1 LNIYVVRSGDSVW
14 SIARRFGVAPSSI
27 IDANGLRAE
36 ESLIV
41 GQSLVIP
48 TSERA
53 YRVRPGDSLWSI
65 SQRFGVSV
73 DSIVQLND
81 ISNPAAIY
89 PGMVIRIPE
98 NSKNYGVIETN
109 GFIQPSTAERER
121 DIINNVGPYLTYVTP
136 FSHHVT
142 AEGGLT
148 PLRDETIIEVGRDNR
163 VAPLLSVTN
172 ISGANFDTDLIS
184 TILNNENLQDTL
196 INNIIKTMSQKEYYG
211 VIIDFERIPPSDRGR
226 YNSFLEKLVSKAH
239 PLGYVVGTALAPK
252 TYDVTSGAW
261 HGAHDYASHG
271 RIVDFV
277 VIMTYEWGWSGG
289 PPMAVA
295 PLNEVR
301 KVISYAVSVIP
312 PNKILMGIPMYGYD
326 WTLPYTPGGE
336 FAESIGHQEAVN
348 RARRYGAEI
357 KFDEAAQ
364 SPYFNYVDEERRQ
377 HVVWFEDARSIQAK
391 YRLVNEYGLRGVSYW
406 TLAQPFP
413 QNWYILNNMFEIT
426 KVIPAE

>member
-1 LNIYVVRSGDSVW
+1 MNIYVVRSGDSIW
-14 SIARRFGVAPSSI
+14 SIARRFGVIPDSI
-27 IDANGLRAE
+27 VDVNGLRPE
-36 ESLIV
+36 ESLVV

-48 TSERA
+48 SAERA
-53 YRVRPGDSLWSI
+53 YMVRPGDSIWSI
-65 SQRFGVSV
+65 SQKFGVSV
-73 DSIVQLND
+73 DSIVQLNN
-81 ISNPAAIY
+81 IVNPASIH

-121 DIINNVGPYLTYVTP
+121 AVVNNVGLYLTYVTP

-142 AEGGLT
+142 EQGELT
-148 PLRDETIIEVGRDNR
+148 PLRDETIIEAGRNNR

-184 TILNNENLQDTL
+184 AILNNENLQDTL
-196 INNIIKTMSQKEYYG
+196 INNIIDTMDEKEYYG
-211 VIIDFERIPPSDRGR
+211 VVIDFERIPPSDRER
-226 YNSFLEKLVSKAH
+226 YNNFLEKLVSKAH

-277 VIMTYEWGWSGG
+277 IIMTYEWGWSGG

-301 KVISYAVSVIP
+301 RVINYAVSVIP

-357 KFDEAAQ
+357 KFDERAQ
-364 SPYFNYVDEERRQ
+364 SPYFNYVDEEGRE

>member
-1 LNIYVVRSGDSVW
+1 MNIYVVRSGDSVW

>member
-1 LNIYVVRSGDSVW
+1 MNIYVVRSGDSVW

-89 PGMVIRIPE
+89 LGMVIRIPE